1 MDPISMIDPDDF
13 AHLFQAPILTG
24 LTRNQKHA
32 LLSACTSRLLKPST
46 YVLRQG
52 ETTQGSYFIAS
63 GRVEVCYVDS
73 SGNQVIVHIGTP
85 GEMLGEV
92 EALSG
97 RPCAASCQTLTEAT
111 VLFCPAKALYT
122 HVPPQILIPNLC
134 TLLHDRLMRE
144 NRNRTADHYYSAD
157 QRIRLYLRD
166 LTSEADDSV
175 RISQS
180 QLGVVIGC
188 SRQTVNKMLGELRDE
203 GVIELGR
210 NAVRV
215 LDRARLA
222 DGAPVIE

>member
-1 MDPISMIDPDDF
+1 MIDPDDF

-73 SGNQVIVHIGTP
+73 SGNQVIVHIATP
-85 GEMLGEV
+85 GE
-92 EALSG
+92 
-97 RPCAASCQTLTEAT
+97 
-111 VLFCPAKALYT
+111 
-122 HVPPQILIPNLC
+122 
-134 TLLHDRLMRE
+134 
-144 NRNRTADHYYSAD
+144 
-157 QRIRLYLRD
+157 
-166 LTSEADDSV
+166 
-175 RISQS
+175 
-180 QLGVVIGC
+180 
-188 SRQTVNKMLGELRDE
+188 MLGELRDE

>member
-1 MDPISMIDPDDF
+1 MIDPHDY

-24 LTRNQKHA
+24 LTRDQKHA
-32 LLSACTSRLLKPST
+32 LLAACTSRLMKSSA

-73 SGNQVIVHIGTP
+73 SGNQVIVHIATA

-97 RPCAASCQTLTEAT
+97 RPCAASCQALTDTT

-122 HVPPQILIPNLC
+122 HVPTQILIPNLC

-144 NRNRTADHYYSAD
+144 NRNRMADHYYTAD
-157 QRIRLYLRD
+157 QRMRLYLRQ
-166 LTSEADDSV
+166 LTSESDNSV

-188 SRQTVNKMLGELRDE
+188 SRQTVNKMLGELRDD
-203 GVIELGR
+203 GIIELGR

-222 DGAPVIE
+222 DGAPAME

>member
-1 MDPISMIDPDDF
+1 MIEPSEF
-13 AHLFQAPILTG
+13 AHLHDAPILAG
-24 LTRNQKHA
+24 LSQGQKDA
-32 LLSACTSRLLKPST
+32 LLASCTVRILKTPT

-52 ETTQGSYFIAS
+52 ETTTGSYFIAA
-63 GRVEVCYVDS
+63 GRVEVGYVDS
-73 SGNQVIVHIGTP
+73 SGNQIVVHTATP

-97 RPCAASCQTLTEAT
+97 RPCAASCLTMPDTT
-111 VLFCPAKALYT
+111 VLFCPAKVLYA
-122 HVPPQILIPNLC
+122 HVPSQILIPNLC
-134 TLLHDRLMRE
+134 TILHDRLMRE
-144 NRNRTADHYYSAD
+144 NRNRMADHYYNAE
-157 QRIRLYLRD
+157 QRIRLYLSD
-166 LTSEADDSV
+166 LTTDADNAV

-203 GVIELGR
+203 GIIELGR

-222 DGAPVIE
+222 DGAPAVE

>member
-1 MDPISMIDPDDF
+1 MIDF
-13 AHLFQAPILTG
+13 REYAHLFQAPILKG
-24 LTRNQKHA
+24 LTWDQKAA
-32 LLSACTSRLLKPST
+32 LLASCTVRRLKPST
-46 YVLRQG
+46 AILRQG

-73 SGNQVIVHIGTP
+73 SGNQVIVHIATA

-97 RPCAASCQTLTEAT
+97 RPCAAGCQTLTDTT
-111 VLFCPAKALYT
+111 VLFCPSRALLA

-134 TLLHDRLMRE
+134 SLLHDRLMRE
-144 NRNRTADHYYSAD
+144 NRNRTADHYYSAE
-157 QRIRLYLRD
+157 QRIRIYLQE
-166 LTSEADDSV
+166 LTGGSDEAV

-180 QLGVVIGC
+180 QLGVVTGC
-188 SRQTVNKMLGELRDE
+188 SRQTVNKMLGELRDK
-203 GVIELGR
+203 GIIELGR

-222 DGAPVIE
+222 DGAPVPE